1 MRTASWISIAV
12 GLVIL
17 GGCGGS
23 DGNSS
28 TADVVKTMNKQAYIA
43 RANKICAEGEAE
55 RQKEFNAA
63 AAQRRRE
70 INGALNTSEIGELV
84 STAAL
89 PSVQR
94 MVTALEELRLPKGAE
109 QEADEFIA
117 SLQVGIRATEEDP
130 AGAIENAG
138 FGESREIAEK
148 FGLVSCAL

>member
-28 TADVVKTMNKQAYIA
+28 TAVVVKTMNKQVYIA

-63 AAQRRRE
+63 VAQRRGE
-70 INGALNTSEIGELV
+70 ISGALNTSEIGKLV
-84 STAAL
+84 AKAAL

-94 MVTALEELRLPKGAE
+94 MVTELEELRLPNGAK

-117 SLQVGIRATEEDP
+117 SIQVGIRATEENP

-138 FGESREIAEK
+138 FAESREIAEK
-148 FGLVSCAL
+148 LGLVKCAL